1 MTSFATTIE
10 AASGRPGEAITSAL
24 DSDFTWRAR
33 SLPPI
38 LLGILLLFDSWD
50 IGLISYVAP
59 VLAKEWNLGSLFLGT
74 VLSAGYAGQFF
85 GALLCGALAERF
97 GRLPVLYCAI
107 IIMSVLSIAC
117 ALLNSA
123 EAMIAVRFVQGIAIG
138 GALPVAASYINEIAP
153 SQHRGRYFSVF
164 QSITMS
170 GYVWAALFSVL
181 IIPHLGWRWMFAV
194 GGLPIL
200 GLPFVWAKLPES
212 PRWLARKGRH
222 ADVDRALTK
231 LGAQP
236 LPSFAGTNTLHDEPA
251 PAKLRL
257 SALFHPEIRGQT
269 ITVMA
274 LWFLVSFVS
283 FGLVTWVPTLLTTV
297 FKMPLRD
304 ALAVG
309 AVNSVLF
316 LIAAPLA
323 ALVLDRFG
331 RRPPAIV
338 AALLS
343 VVALVTLMFLNA
355 QQLTL
360 VVAMLILGKLSSA
373 VGSVILWPF
382 SAETFPTR
390 IRALGLGVAS
400 SLGRAA
406 SMMTPIVVGTILS
419 LQKSPVAVFF
429 VFAGCAVGVCLLWWL
444 AAAET
449 AGKPLREE

>member
-1 MTSFATTIE
+1 MTGGATVPESRST
-10 AASGRPGEAITSAL
+10 RGEAITSAL
-24 DSDFTWRAR
+24 DTDFTWRSR

-38 LLGILLLFDSWD
+38 LLGALLLFDSWD
-50 IGLISYVAP
+50 VGLISYVAP
-59 VLAKEWNLGSLFLGT
+59 VLAKEWHLGSLFLGT

-85 GALLCGALAERF
+85 GALLCGALAERW
-97 GRLPVLYCAI
+97 GRVPVLYFAI
-107 IIMSVLSIAC
+107 IVMSVLSVAC
-117 ALLNSA
+117 AFLHSA
-123 EAMIAVRFVQGIAIG
+123 ETMIVVRFVQGIAIG

-153 SQHRGRYFSVF
+153 SQHRGRYFSLF
-164 QSITMS
+164 QSLTMS

-181 IIPHLGWRWMFAV
+181 IIPHLGWRCMFIV

-200 GLPFVWAKLPES
+200 SLPFVWARIPES
-212 PRWLARKGRH
+212 PRWLARKGRFSE
-222 ADVDRALTK
+222 VDRALVK
-231 LGAQP
+231 LGARS
-236 LPSFAGTNTLHDEPA
+236 LPPFAGLESAYDEPA
-251 PAKLRL
+251 SAKPGV
-257 SALFHPEIRGQT
+257 SALFQPEIRGQT

-297 FKMPLRD
+297 FKMPLQD

-343 VVALVTLMFLNA
+343 VVALVILAFLKPH
-355 QQLTL
+355 QLPF
-360 VVAMLILGKLSSA
+360 VIAMLILGKLSAA

-382 SAETFPTR
+382 SAEVFPTR

-406 SMMTPIVVGTILS
+406 SMTTPLVVGLVLS
-419 LQKSPVAVFF
+419 FQKSPTAVFL
-429 VFAGCAVGVCLLWWL
+429 VFAGCGVGVLLLWWL
-444 AAAET
+444 AAVET
-449 AGKPLREE
+449 LGQSLRED